1 MDLKI
6 RIAEIR
12 QELRKL
18 RSSESRKEKMF
29 NLGETG
35 GTITHLK
42 PTIVGSSGEIG
53 TQLSIYVEHD
63 DAYYTFLIT
72 MHHKKNIDKSMKK
85 ALKKIRKKG
94 MAYLQK
100 HATEMDIDYL
110 DIHHPNDVLDVY
122 KEGLS

>member
-6 RIAEIR
+6 KIAEIK
-12 QELRKL
+12 QELQKL
-18 RSSESRKEKMF
+18 TSSHSRKEKMF
-29 NLGETG
+29 HLSESG

-42 PTIVGSSGEIG
+42 PTIVGASGEIG
-53 TQLSIYVEHD
+53 TKVKIHVEYD
-63 DAYYTFLIT
+63 DAYYSFLIT

-100 HATEMDIDYL
+100 HSEKLDIDYL
-110 DIHHPNDVLDVY
+110 DIHHPDDVLDVY
-122 KEGLS
+122 KEGIS

>member
-6 RIAEIR
+6 KIAEIKE
-12 QELRKL
+12 ELKEL
-18 RSSESRKEKMF
+18 TSSHSRKEKMF
-29 NLGETG
+29 ELGEAG

-42 PTIVGSSGEIG
+42 PTIVGTSGEIG
-53 TQLSIYVEHD
+53 TKVKIHLEHD
-63 DAYYTFLIT
+63 DAYYSFLIT

-100 HATEMDIDYL
+100 HSAKMDIDYL
-110 DIHHPNDVLDVY
+110 DIHHPDDVLDVY
-122 KEGLS
+122 KEGLA